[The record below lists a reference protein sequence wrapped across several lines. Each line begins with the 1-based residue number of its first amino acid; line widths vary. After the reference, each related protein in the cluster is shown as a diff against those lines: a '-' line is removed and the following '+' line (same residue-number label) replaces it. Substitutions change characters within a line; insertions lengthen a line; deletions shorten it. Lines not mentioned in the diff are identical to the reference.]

1 MPDQTEATRATRETL
16 PERIERQNKLKYRL
30 GVLGKQREALAA
42 INAAMDS
49 LTPGDPEWS
58 ERGYYLRARIAREL
72 IANAEEIWELSGPG
86 QGGVDAPPF

>member
-1 MPDQTEATRATRETL
+1 MSDQTEATRATRETL
-16 PERIERQNKLKYRL
+16 LERMERHDNLKYRIGIL
-30 GVLGKQREALAA
+30 ERQRQALESIIVAMEA
-42 INAAMDS
+42 

-72 IANAEEIWELSGPG
+72 IANAEQIWELSGPG